1 MNIKLKLRKQDK
13 KLNFALIPILVLLLS
28 VTIVDYTGLFDFEMV
43 YSFGPANPEPY
54 ELGQL
59 DNFFADPFN
68 EIIAPYQATLGDFTL
83 VIVWMIIIGIL
94 WLRVA
99 NTMMVG
105 VIGVALAALFTQGFS
120 EDAQQ
125 IGYAL
130 LGAAIAVAIYQIIT
144 VRVNFPT
151 N

>member
-1 MNIKLKLRKQDK
+1 MNIIIKRRKQNK
-13 KLNFALIPILVLLLS
+13 KLNFALIPTLIILVS
-28 VTIVDYTGLFDFEMV
+28 ITILDYSGSLELQTIE
-43 YSFGPANPEPY
+43 SFGPANPEPF
-54 ELGQL
+54 ELGEV
-59 DNFFADPFN
+59 DDFFSDPFN
-68 EIIAPYQATLGDFTL
+68 EIISPFEATLGDFTL
-83 VIVWMIIIGIL
+83 VIVWAIIIGVL
-94 WLRVA
+94 WLRVS

>member
-1 MNIKLKLRKQDK
+1 MNIKLKLRKQDQ
-13 KLNFALIPILVLLLS
+13 KLNFALMPILIMLLS
-28 VTIVDYTGLFDFEMV
+28 VTIIDYTGLFDFEIA

-83 VIVWMIIIGIL
+83 VIVWMIIIGVL

>member
-1 MNIKLKLRKQDK
+1 LKLEIKRRNQNTKQ
-13 KLNFALIPILVLLLS
+13 NIALIPILVILFS
-28 VTIVDYTGLFDFEMV
+28 ITILDYSGSLDIQTS

-54 ELGQL
+54 ELGEL

-68 EIIAPYQATLGDFTL
+68 EIIAPFEATLGDFTL
-83 VIVWMIIIGIL
+83 VLAWAIIIGIL
-94 WLRVA
+94 WLRVS

>member
-1 MNIKLKLRKQDK
+1 MNIQFKLKKQNK
-13 KLNFALIPILVLLLS
+13 KLNYALVPLLTVLLS
-28 VTIVDYTGLFDFEMV
+28 ITFIDYSGILDIEKAYT
-43 YSFGPANPEPY
+43 FGPANPEPF
-54 ELGQL
+54 ELGQV
-59 DNFFADPFN
+59 DDFFSDPFN
-68 EIIAPYQATLGDFTL
+68 EIISPFEATLGDFTL
-83 VIVWMIIIGIL
+83 VIVWAIIIGVL
-94 WLRVA
+94 WLRVS

-130 LGAAIAVAIYQIIT
+130 LAAAIAIAIYQIIT

>member
-1 MNIKLKLRKQDK
+1 MAIEIKLRKQNK
-13 KLNFALIPILVLLLS
+13 KYNLALIPIVAFAFGLLALAYS
-28 VTIVDYTGLFDFEMV
+28 DNLELKAG
-43 YSFGPANPEPY
+43 YSFGPANPEPF
-54 ELGQL
+54 ELG
-59 DNFFADPFN
+59 NVTGFFADPFN
-68 EIIAPYQATLGDFTL
+68 EIISPYEATLGDFTL
-83 VIVWMIIIGIL
+83 VIAWAIIIGVL
-94 WLRVA
+94 WIRVS

-130 LGAAIAVAIYQIIT
+130 LAAAVAVALFQLFT
-144 VRVNFPT
+144 VRINFPT